1 MELHKLKIANDLQC
15 EIYYCDRDIKLIE
28 SQHLFDN
35 YLENIME
42 KYVGQE
48 KVNELTDNIRNI
60 LRTLLSLVKRNWKN
74 NLKNYKI

>member
-1 MELHKLKIANDLQC
+1 MELHKLKVANDLQS
-15 EIYYCDRDIKLIE
+15 EIYCCDRDIKLIE

-60 LRTLLSLVKRNWKN
+60 IEDAIVARKEELEKQFAAL
-74 NLKNYKI
+74 